1 MANITEELQ
10 TIATAVY
17 GSEMRTAI
25 HDAIEKVNND
35 SETMI
40 ESAGNISNSYVSG
53 TYVMQKT
60 GNIVTFQF
68 TCTISTTFVHDQD
81 VIFEIP
87 SDFAPANEETN
98 RMFPIFPCP
107 CDTSGTA
114 AHYPFVTLEKESG
127 TWKFIA
133 NYMTGS
139 VVSWLNAFSVSGTYS
154 IAPLATT

>member
-1 MANITEELQ
+1 MADITEELQ

-17 GSEMRTAI
+17 GSEMRSAI
-25 HDAIEKVNND
+25 HDAIEKVND
-35 SETMI
+35 GSETMI

-68 TCTISTTFVHDQD
+68 TCTINTTFVHDQD

-87 SDFAPANEETN
+87 SGFAPANEETN
-98 RMFPIFPCP
+98 RIFPIFPSP
-107 CDTSGTA
+107 YDSNGMT
-114 AHYPFVTLEKESG
+114 HYPFVSLEKSDG
-127 TWKFIA
+127 AYKFIA

-139 VVSWLNAFSVSGTYS
+139 VVGYLNAFSVSGTYS